1 MNYNLIVLTEAKIDI
16 VENFRWYKNIDI
28 ALAKRFLNSV
38 KGSIKS
44 IKSNPYQ
51 FQVRYDKTRVVLI
64 ETFPFLIHFN
74 IEENDIII
82 KAIFHTSRD
91 RSIWK
96 NRI

>member
-16 VENFRWYKNIDI
+16 VENYSWYKNINTS
-28 ALAKRFLNSV
+28 LAKRFLNSV
-38 KGSIKS
+38 KSSIKS

-51 FQVRYDKTRVVLI
+51 FQIRYDKTRVDLI
-64 ETFPFLIHFN
+64 ETFPFLIHFD
-74 IEENDIII
+74 IQENDIII

-91 RSIWK
+91 SSIWK